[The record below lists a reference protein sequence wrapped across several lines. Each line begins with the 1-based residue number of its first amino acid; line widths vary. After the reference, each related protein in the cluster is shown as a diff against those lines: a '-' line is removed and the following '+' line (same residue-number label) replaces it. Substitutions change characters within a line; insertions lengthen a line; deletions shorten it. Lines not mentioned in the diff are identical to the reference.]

1 MAKKY
6 QTGRSS
12 KKADKRQRAK
22 APGKRKSKSGKVY
35 FERRKNRSDMPG
47 TLLGVPIKLKKYP
60 KRPKA
65 SAPTSSLEN
74 YLEKVKSIDVENAK
88 RRDVATRITKV
99 IRKK

>member
-12 KKADKRQRAK
+12 KREDKRKKAK

-60 KRPKA
+60 KRPKS
-65 SAPTSSLEN
+65 SAPTTSLEN
-74 YLEKVKSIDVENAK
+74 FLEKVKAIDAENAK
-88 RRDVATRITKV
+88 RKAVATQITRV